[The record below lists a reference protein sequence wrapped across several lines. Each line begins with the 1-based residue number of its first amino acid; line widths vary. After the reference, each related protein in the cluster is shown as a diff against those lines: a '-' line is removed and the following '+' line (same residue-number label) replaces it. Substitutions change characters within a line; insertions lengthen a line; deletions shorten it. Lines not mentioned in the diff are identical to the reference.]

1 MAPQPVSIDEVTMLR
16 NVLLSLLL
24 LALTPL
30 ASVAAEPAAP
40 SASAGFVFRYL
51 TATDGVPLNVVE
63 TGNPQGP
70 AIIFLHG
77 YTQSYLSWHPQL
89 GDTALRAKYRLIAV
103 DLRGHGASGKPWEK
117 AAYAGHLPWA
127 RDVRRV
133 VEELGVTRPMLVGW
147 SFGGFVAMDYVRE
160 YGEAAV
166 AGVMMTGSHGGLL
179 PRPVGLP
186 PAFTGDLDLAI
197 DGARTFMKMMS
208 VEPPAPATVDRGT
221 YANVMMPAYVRNAM
235 WGKRLDNTDLTPRL
249 QLPVLLILGR
259 QDLSLPADAIATSL
273 ASRSNITVRIFEQT
287 GHSAF
292 IEHPARFNQELAA
305 FVGRTDSVKGS
316 QQ

>member
-1 MAPQPVSIDEVTMLR
+1 MLR
-16 NVLLSLLL
+16 AVFFSLLL
-24 LALTPL
+24 WGLSPLT
-30 ASVAAEPAAP
+30 SVAAEPAAP
-40 SASAGFVFRYL
+40 GVPARFIFRYV
-51 TATDGVPLNVVE
+51 TASDGVPLNVVE

-70 AIIFLHG
+70 AIVFLHG

-89 GDTALRAKYRLIAV
+89 DDAALRATYRLIAV
-103 DLRGHGASGKPWEK
+103 DLRGHGASGKPWDK

-127 RDVRRV
+127 RDVRSV
-133 VEELGVTRPMLVGW
+133 VEQLGVSRPWLVGW

-179 PRPVGLP
+179 SRPMGPP

-197 DGARTFMKMMS
+197 EGARTFMKMMS
-208 VEPPAPATVDRGT
+208 VEPPAPATIDRGT
-221 YANVMMPAYVRNAM
+221 YANVMMPPYVRNAM

-249 QLPVLLILGR
+249 QLPVLMILGR
-259 QDLSLPADAIATSL
+259 QDLSLPADTIAAAL
-273 ASRSNITVRIFEQT
+273 ASRANITVRVFEQT

-305 FVGRTDSVKGS
+305 FVGKAGVAKGS
-316 QQ
+316 AQ

>member
-1 MAPQPVSIDEVTMLR
+1 MLRAVLCSVLLWGLAPLVSI
-16 NVLLSLLL
+16 
-24 LALTPL
+24 
-30 ASVAAEPAAP
+30 AAEPAAP
-40 SASAGFVFRYL
+40 APPAGFIFRYV
-51 TATDGVPLNVVE
+51 TASDGVPLNVVE

-70 AIIFLHG
+70 AIVFLHG

-89 GDTALRAKYRLIAV
+89 DDAALRATYRLIAV
-103 DLRGHGASGKPWEK
+103 DLRGHGASGKPWDK

-127 RDVRRV
+127 RDVRSV
-133 VEELGVTRPMLVGW
+133 VEQLGLGRPWLVGW

-179 PRPVGLP
+179 SRPMGPP

-197 DGARTFMKMMS
+197 EGARTFMKMMS
-208 VEPPAPATVDRGT
+208 VEPPAPATIDRGT
-221 YANVMMPAYVRNAM
+221 YANVMMPPYVRNAM

-249 QLPVLLILGR
+249 QLPVLMILGR
-259 QDLSLPADAIATSL
+259 QDLSLPADTIAAAL
-273 ASRSNITVRIFEQT
+273 ASRTNITVRIFEQT

-305 FVGRTDSVKGS
+305 FVGKAGVAKGS
-316 QQ
+316 AQ